1 MDEPSRRR
9 LLDRLRSDRRP
20 LLLLAVMG
28 GIFAEGIDLP
38 GESLIGAIVVGP
50 GLPKVGFERD
60 AMRRYFEAATGRG
73 FAHAMLFPGMQRVIQ
88 AAGRVHRTNRDRG
101 VIVLMDE
108 RFAKR
113 PYRDCLPPHW
123 YRADPKELI
132 ADDPV
137 PLLESFWRRWP
148 ETCRSPIPG
157 ERPASTRSPQAPSGP
172 APGSTA

>member
-1 MDEPSRRR
+1 MDEGSRRR
-9 LLDRLRSDRRP
+9 LLHRLRTDRRP

-50 GLPKVGFERD
+50 GLPRVGFERD

-88 AAGRVHRTNRDRG
+88 AAGRVHRTSRDRG
-101 VIVLMDE
+101 VVVLIGE

-113 PYRDCLPPHW
+113 PYRDCLPRHW
-123 YRADPKELI
+123 YRAEPGELI

-137 PLLESFWRRWP
+137 PPLEAFWRRWP
-148 ETCRSPIPG
+148 ETSPV
-157 ERPASTRSPQAPSGP
+157 P
-172 APGSTA
+172 APRVIFREP